1 VVTSSV
7 WLLSVVVA
15 TRTSRPRVVSTTV
28 YSTGLDREAR
38 GEGVPDRQRLA
49 GCRRGLGGVPLALI
63 HAVLTH
69 KSEREELNLKPK
81 PDLKSAEDCQTEP
94 QRSTSEAEGD
104 GTFDAAAIVT
114 RVDTDR
120 DFEEH

>member
-1 VVTSSV
+1 MAAGARWPTSTSPVCIPPERCSQPVVTSSV

-69 KSEREELNLKPK
+69 KSDLRDQQVRRRVTERSMPPL
-81 PDLKSAEDCQTEP
+81 
-94 QRSTSEAEGD
+94 
-104 GTFDAAAIVT
+104 
-114 RVDTDR
+114 
-120 DFEEH
+120 